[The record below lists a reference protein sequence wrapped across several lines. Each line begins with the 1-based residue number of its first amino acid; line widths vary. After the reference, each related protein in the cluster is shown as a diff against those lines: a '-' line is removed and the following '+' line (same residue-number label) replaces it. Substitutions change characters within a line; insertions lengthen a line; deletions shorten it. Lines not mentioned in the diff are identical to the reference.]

1 MQITG
6 DTMAKLDIYEFQL
19 SRLKHTY
26 HKLSSEMNRAALSK
40 TAREQVRKQANDA
53 VG

>member
-1 MQITG
+1 
-6 DTMAKLDIYEFQL
+6 MAKLDIYEFQL

-26 HKLSSEMNRAALSK
+26 QKLASQMNRAALSRSA
-40 TAREQVRKQANDA
+40 TEQVVKQARDA

>member
-1 MQITG
+1 MT
-6 DTMAKLDIYEFQL
+6 KLDIYEYQL

-26 HKLSSEMNRAALSK
+26 QKLSSQMNRAAFHKPASEK
-40 TAREQVRKQANDA
+40 VVKQARDA